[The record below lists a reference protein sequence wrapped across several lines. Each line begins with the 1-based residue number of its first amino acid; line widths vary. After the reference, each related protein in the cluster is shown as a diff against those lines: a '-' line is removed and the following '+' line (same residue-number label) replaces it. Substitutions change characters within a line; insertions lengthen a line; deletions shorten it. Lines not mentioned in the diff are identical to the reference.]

1 MIIPNGVIFKK
12 IIPKKKRVLILGVSE
27 EPSGFPSKMPTFGN
41 NIFSYTE
48 FDYFENMIWY
58 KGLDNLG
65 SYAMFNPV
73 DGELKIY
80 NGNDTLKDEFLLS
93 S

>member
-1 MIIPNGVIFKK
+1 
-12 IIPKKKRVLILGVSE
+12 
-27 EPSGFPSKMPTFGN
+27 MPVFGN

-65 SYAMFNPV
+65 SYAIFNPV

-80 NGNDTLKDEFLLS
+80 NGNDTLKDEFLVS